1 MIEIIRKNIKITGSI
16 LIIFYTVGIV
26 GIANRSTGSL
36 FTSLTPFALLLSAFL
51 IAIYHEKF
59 DLKTIGTFALI
70 YLLGFIS
77 EERGVNTGLIFG
89 NYSYGDTLGVRINGT
104 PLIIGLNWLMLT
116 YLTASIV
123 DYFKLNVFLKIIS
136 AALLMLIYDIVLEQL
151 APKLDMWTWE
161 NNVVPVQN
169 YVAWFILAVIFQSI
183 LKIRGITVRNKIS
196 PLVFSVQFLFFL
208 TLFMLYKL

>member
-26 GIANRSTGSL
+26 GIANQSTASL

-70 YLLGFIS
+70 YLLGFMS

-89 NYSYGDTLGVRINGT
+89 NYSYGDTLGIRINGT

-123 DYFKLNVFLKIIS
+123 DNFKLNVFLKIIS

-161 NNVVPVQN
+161 NNVVPIQN
-169 YVAWFILAVIFQSI
+169 YVAWFILAVVFQSV

-196 PLVFSVQFLFFL
+196 TLVFSVQFLFFL
-208 TLFMLYKL
+208 TLFLLYKL

>member
-77 EERGVNTGLIFG
+77 EERGVNTGLVFG